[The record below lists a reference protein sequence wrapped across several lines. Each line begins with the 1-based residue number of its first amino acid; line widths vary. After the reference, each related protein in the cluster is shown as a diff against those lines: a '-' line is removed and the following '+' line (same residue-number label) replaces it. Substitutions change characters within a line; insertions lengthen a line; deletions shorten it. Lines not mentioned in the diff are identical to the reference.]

1 MPRLVAPEILD
12 TLSPADP
19 RAIRSRR
26 DLRLINWFM
35 RGESWILAQLEEL
48 APTKII
54 ELGAGTGALTNRIAE
69 KFPDVEV
76 IGVDLMPRPVGLSD
90 QACWSQQDV
99 MAYSGYEKG
108 SVVVA
113 NLFIHHLP
121 PSDLQALGQCLS
133 EVKGLLLAEPYR
145 GAVPKLMGKCL
156 FPFINDVTRYDMMV
170 SIDAGFRRGELE
182 SYFPERLQWQE
193 STGLF
198 GGLRSKGGRL

>member
-76 IGVDLMPRPVGLSD
+76 IGVDLMPRP
-90 QACWSQQDV
+90 A
-99 MAYSGYEKG
+99 
-108 SVVVA
+108 
-113 NLFIHHLP
+113 
-121 PSDLQALGQCLS
+121 
-133 EVKGLLLAEPYR
+133 
-145 GAVPKLMGKCL
+145 
-156 FPFINDVTRYDMMV
+156 
-170 SIDAGFRRGELE
+170 
-182 SYFPERLQWQE
+182 
-193 STGLF
+193 
-198 GGLRSKGGRL
+198 